1 MKRKKKP
8 NSQEQEKMESHSDCG
23 CPMSPM
29 GQKGLCQVKFVLNIS
44 TCIRRDLNC
53 SYGILILFLANCY
66 FD

>member
-8 NSQEQEKMESHSDCG
+8 NSPEQEKMESHCG

-29 GQKGLCQVKFVLNIS
+29 SQKGLCQVKFVLNTS